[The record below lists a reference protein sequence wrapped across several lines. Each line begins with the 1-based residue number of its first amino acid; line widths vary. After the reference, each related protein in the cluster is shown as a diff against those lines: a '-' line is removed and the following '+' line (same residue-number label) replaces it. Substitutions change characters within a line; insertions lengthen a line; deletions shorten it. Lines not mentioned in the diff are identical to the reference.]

1 MKAGSSYG
9 RSLPQR
15 IRNAPPV
22 VYVIAGG
29 GGVYYV
35 YHLER
40 TETGRLR
47 FMDTSEISE
56 RQMGDAV
63 LLFLYLRQL
72 TLISLAGYAR
82 DLATVFRQ
90 DPT

>member
-1 MKAGSSYG
+1 MRAGRSYG
-9 RSLPQR
+9 NNLGTRV
-15 IRNAPPV
+15 RNLPPV
-22 VYVIAGG
+22 VYVVAGG
-29 GGVYYV
+29 GGAYYI

-63 LLFLYLRQL
+63 SRHCFDDLSHFD
-72 TLISLAGYAR
+72 APPGNPR
-82 DLATVFRQ
+82 DIAAV
-90 DPT
+90 

>member
-1 MKAGSSYG
+1 MRAGRQYGGNLSS
-9 RSLPQR
+9 RVRNLPP
-15 IRNAPPV
+15 I
-22 VYVIAGG
+22 VYVVGGG

-63 LLFLYLRQL
+63 NL
-72 TLISLAGYAR
+72 TSS
-82 DLATVFRQ
+82 V
-90 DPT
+90 